1 MARLWIAN
9 LPPEAGDDEI
19 DEFLQK
25 YGFPSFDSITR
36 VPGESPRPAAMI
48 DYPDLTE
55 EVLGRLT
62 PRVNDVTWRQSRLF
76 VNVLPPERE

>member
-25 YGFPSFDSITR
+25 YGFPTFGSITR
-36 VPGESPRPAAMI
+36 VPGDGSRPAAII
-48 DYPDLTE
+48 DYPDLKE

-62 PRVNDVTWRQSRLF
+62 PRVSDMTWRERTLF
-76 VNVLPPERE
+76 ANVMPPERS

>member
-9 LPPEAGDDEI
+9 LPEAGDDEI

-36 VPGESPRPAAMI
+36 VPGDGTRPAAI
-48 DYPDLTE
+48 IEYPDLTE
-55 EVLGRLT
+55 DMLGRLA
-62 PRVNDVTWRQSRLF
+62 PRVNDMAWRERKIF
-76 VNVLPPERE
+76 ANAMPPERS

>member
-9 LPPEAGDDEI
+9 LPEAGDDEI

-25 YGFPSFDSITR
+25 YGFPSFDAITR
-36 VPGESPRPAAMI
+36 VPGDGTRPAAII

-55 EVLGRLT
+55 DMLGRLA
-62 PRVNDVTWRQSRLF
+62 PRVNDMAWRERKIF
-76 VNVLPPERE
+76 ANAMPPERS

>member
-25 YGFPSFDSITR
+25 YGFPSFDTITR
-36 VPGESPRPAAMI
+36 VPGESSRPAAVAS
-48 DYPDLTE
+48 YPDLNE
-55 EVLGRLT
+55 DMLGRLT
-62 PRVNDVTWRQSRLF
+62 PRVNDITWRESRLF

>member
-25 YGFPSFDSITR
+25 YGFPPCDTIKR
-36 VPGESPRPAAMI
+36 VPGESARPAAVVS
-48 DYPDLTE
+48 YPDLNE
-55 EVLGRLT
+55 DMLGRMT
-62 PRVNDVTWRQSRLF
+62 PRVNDLAWRERKLF

>member
-9 LPPEAGDDEI
+9 LPEAGDDEI

-36 VPGESPRPAAMI
+36 VPGDGTRPAAII

-55 EVLGRLT
+55 DMLGRLA
-62 PRVNDVTWRQSRLF
+62 PRVNDMAWRECKIF
-76 VNVLPPERE
+76 ANAMPPERS

>member
-9 LPPEAGDDEI
+9 LPEAGDDEI

-36 VPGESPRPAAMI
+36 VPGDGTRPAAMI
-48 DYPDLTE
+48 NYPDLTE
-55 EVLGRLT
+55 DMLGRLA
-62 PRVNDVTWRQSRLF
+62 PRVNDMAWRERKLF
-76 VNVLPPERE
+76 ANVMPPERS

>member
-9 LPPEAGDDEI
+9 LPEAGDDEI

-36 VPGESPRPAAMI
+36 VPGDGTRPAAMI

-55 EVLGRLT
+55 DVLGRLT
-62 PRVNDVTWRQSRLF
+62 PRVHDMTWRERKLF
-76 VNVLPPERE
+76 VNVMPPERS